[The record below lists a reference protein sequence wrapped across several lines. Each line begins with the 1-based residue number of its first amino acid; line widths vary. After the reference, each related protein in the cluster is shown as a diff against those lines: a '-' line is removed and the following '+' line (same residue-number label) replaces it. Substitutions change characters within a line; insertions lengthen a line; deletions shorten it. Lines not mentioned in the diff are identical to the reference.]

1 MQTNQM
7 QVVWQRKMHFC
18 TSDATGLC
26 WALPITHYLIDA
38 ERPIESASV
47 LAAVG
52 LLGKELAYVRI
63 KWLWTLTD
71 LHSIGEAATW
81 GYIVRLDRGLHEE
94 AMLAWI
100 AQYVWS
106 GFTLAVGNSCWLHQC
121 TVMLSYW
128 RSITALIWAKISR
141 QLFLLALVLSF
152 LYTNHTRCYG
162 KWFLH

>member
-1 MQTNQM
+1 M

-26 WALPITHYLIDA
+26 SVLTITHSLIDA
-38 ERPIESASV
+38 ERPIVSASV
-47 LAAVG
+47 WAAVG

-63 KWLWTLTD
+63 KCRWGPNVTD

-81 GYIVRLDRGLHEE
+81 GYIVRLDRGLHVE

-106 GFTLAVGNSCWLHQC
+106 GFTLAVVNSCWLHQC

-141 QLFLLALVLSF
+141 QSFLLALVLSF
-152 LYTNHTRCYG
+152 LYTNHTQCNG